1 MLERI
6 KQAIINWGGNVS
18 EYWAAGCRVRAIL
31 TFILPPVLI
40 ALIIVLLFSGMSAV
54 FNFLYNHA
62 AQLVMA
68 ALAVWAFL
76 AWWDKHKADNIETER
91 KAQEIRERRNHS
103 DQFEAARTKDATYVA
118 GAKIVFPCARE
129 LGPLGI
135 VPPATLT
142 NIYSQG
148 RTVPQMGGAVLLNV
162 YLLQKDRETVDTDLL
177 QHILQTKIDQLLAD
191 DRIPGVDEAYIY
203 RGHSY
208 SGFIIDRVRDSPG
221 GFVEV
226 YTAFVNDSYC
236 EYRERRNLNGG
247 ILLPSVDRRDVDY

>member
-1 MLERI
+1 MREKAKELYFKWQNIVTQFWE
-6 KQAIINWGGNVS
+6 
-18 EYWAAGCRVRAIL
+18 EGCYFRSIL
-31 TFILPPVLI
+31 TFLPPIILI
-40 ALIIVLLFSGMSAV
+40 ALLIVLIIKAIIAG
-54 FNFLYNHA
+54 FNFVRLYY
-62 AQLVMA
+62 AQLIFA
-68 ALAVWAFL
+68 AFAICVFV
-76 AWWDKHKADNIETER
+76 AWLDKRRADKITLER
-91 KAQEIRERRNHS
+91 EAQEIRERQNYS
-103 DQFEAARTKDATYVA
+103 DQYEAARTKDATYVA

-236 EYRERRNLNGG
+236 EYRERRNLNSG
-247 ILLPSVDRRDVDY
+247 ILLPSVDRRDTDY

>member
-1 MLERI
+1 MLEKVKELFYKWRNDTTELWEDEQYI
-6 KQAIINWGGNVS
+6 RS
-18 EYWAAGCRVRAIL
+18 IL
-31 TFILPPVLI
+31 TCLLPPVFIGL
-40 ALIIVLLFSGMSAV
+40 LIILIIKAITAG
-54 FNFLYNHA
+54 FNFVRLYYPQLIFA
-62 AQLVMA
+62 AF
-68 ALAVWAFL
+68 AVCVFV
-76 AWWDKHKADNIETER
+76 AWLDKRRADKISLER
-91 KAQEIRERRNHS
+91 EAQEIRERQNYS
-103 DQFEAARTKDATYVA
+103 DQYEAARTKDATYVA

-236 EYRERRNLNGG
+236 EYRERRNLNSG
-247 ILLPSVDRRDVDY
+247 ILLPSVDRRDTDY

>member
-1 MLERI
+1 MIE
-6 KQAIINWGGNVS
+6 KAKDAISKWRDRVNNFWSGGC
-18 EYWAAGCRVRAIL
+18 YFRAIL
-31 TFILPPVLI
+31 TIVVPGVFLGLLI
-40 ALIIVLLFSGMSAV
+40 CLVITGVIAV
-54 FNFLYNHA
+54 GDFLRQYY
-62 AQLVMA
+62 AQLIMA

-135 VPPATLT
+135 VPPTTLT

-177 QHILQTKIDQLLAD
+177 QHILQTKVDQLLAD

-247 ILLPSVDRRDVDY
+247 ILLPSVDRRDTDY

>member
-1 MLERI
+1 MLEKA
-6 KQAIINWGGNVS
+6 KQFYYRWYNKIS
-18 EYWAAGCRVRAIL
+18 EFWTDERYIFAIL
-31 TFILPPVLI
+31 TFLPPPILVGLLI
-40 ALIIVLLFSGMSAV
+40 CFTIKAIIAG
-54 FNFLYNHA
+54 FNFLRLYY
-62 AQLVMA
+62 AQLIFA
-68 ALAVWAFL
+68 AFAVCVFV
-76 AWWDKHKADNIETER
+76 AWLDKRRADKISLER
-91 KAQEIRERRNHS
+91 EAQEIRERQNYS
-103 DQFEAARTKDATYVA
+103 DQYEAARTKDATYVA

-177 QHILQTKIDQLLAD
+177 QHNLQTKIDQVLAD
-191 DRIPGVDEAYIY
+191 GGIPGVDEAYIY
-203 RGHSY
+203 RGHTY
-208 SGFIIDRVRDSPG
+208 SGFVIDRVRDSPG

-236 EYRERRNLNGG
+236 EYRERRNLNSG
-247 ILLPSVDRRDVDY
+247 ILLPSVDRRDTDY

>member
-1 MLERI
+1 MLEKI
-6 KQAIINWGGNVS
+6 KQFLNNWAGNVR
-18 EYWAAGCRVRAIL
+18 EYWDAGYRFRAGF
-31 TFILPPVLI
+31 TFIVPPILV
-40 ALIIVLLFSGMSAV
+40 ALTIILLFLGVSAV
-54 FNFLYNHA
+54 FDFLRRYY
-62 AQLVMA
+62 AQLFFMA
-68 ALAVWAFL
+68 VGICIFV
-76 AWWDKHKADNIETER
+76 AWLDKRKADNLENER
-91 KAQEIRERRNHS
+91 KAQDIRERQNYS

-247 ILLPSVDRRDVDY
+247 ILLPSVDRRDTDY